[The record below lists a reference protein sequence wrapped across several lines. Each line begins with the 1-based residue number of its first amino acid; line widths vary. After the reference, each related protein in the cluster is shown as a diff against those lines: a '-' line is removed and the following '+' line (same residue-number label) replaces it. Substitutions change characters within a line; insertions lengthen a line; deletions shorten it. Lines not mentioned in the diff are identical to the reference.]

1 MTTATRPKQTTQE
14 LTKPIICQKCQA
26 AHFSHQLTCKRCGDF
41 LDKRDSVVS
50 ESNMGAVKLGLGAA
64 CVLICLFTA
73 CLIFH
78 VL

>member
-14 LTKPIICQKCQA
+14 LAKPMICEKCQA
-26 AHFSHQLTCKRCGDF
+26 AHFSYQLTCKRCGDF

-50 ESNMGAVKLGLGAA
+50 ESNLGALKLGLGAA
-64 CVLICLFTA
+64 AVLISLFAA
-73 CLIFH
+73 CIMFH